1 MQRNVLSRD
10 CDSCLHSPFS
20 WWDEGCFEVKVQ
32 VWFLGSLECFT
43 SRLLWSPTSLALH
56 PAVEY
61 LAGPGGCLG
70 SPVGLLGFAQHKE
83 FLVAF
88 NTQIHVVPFLL
99 LIAVE
104 EVRDGEILE
113 YSSSSLYGF
122 CFRALQNLVCDEHKG
137 HRNTGIL
144 GIEGILSVGW
154 SQPDNPHCKAPRDM
168 RRKGLV

>member
-1 MQRNVLSRD
+1 MQVHWKCPNFQNHLQSKNCSHELYCMQRNVLSRD

-20 WWDEGCFEVKVQ
+20 WWDEGCFLVKVQ

-88 NTQIHVVPFLL
+88 NTPNPRCSVSALDCSGRSQGRGDFGIFFLISGWL
-99 LIAVE
+99 LFQ
-104 EVRDGEILE
+104 
-113 YSSSSLYGF
+113 SSAKSRL
-122 CFRALQNLVCDEHKG
+122 
-137 HRNTGIL
+137 
-144 GIEGILSVGW
+144 
-154 SQPDNPHCKAPRDM
+154 
-168 RRKGLV
+168 